1 MQLLYTAGLV
11 SAAQQKESAI
21 RAHLAPLFKS
31 ASPLG
36 HHRALRRASVPR
48 DPGDHPRQAPLSMGS
63 SRQEYCSVWP
73 CLPPG
78 ALPNPGIEPVSLM
91 SPALAERS
99 FITGITWEARVFISY
114 LFYTWC
120 H

>member
-48 DPGDHPRQAPLSMGS
+48 DPGDHPRQPPLSMGS
-63 SRQEYCSVWP
+63 SRQECCSAWP
-73 CLPPG
+73 CVPPG